1 MQHELKSNNFVE
13 GKSGWRMSKDGT
25 FEVCY
30 RAPFD
35 KIEVRYK
42 KAPGMEA
49 EVTYSG
55 ISRSQQEEERDFAVR
70 NGYITEAMISEAGV
84 DPVASF
90 RERTLGKPFHRE
102 LDRAILSGQDI
113 VDPQKFTAS
122 IKAPELGR
130 RTGRMDEIPPNGFKP
145 GSVLK
150 EFRNDTAARVAN
162 ATESL
167 EQLIS
172 HNNRMILEMEKIE
185 GGSIDLLIL
194 ASNNMRMSE
203 ALLREMLRKLDTR
216 EVDDGK

>member
-13 GKSGWRMSKDGT
+13 GKSGWRMQKDGT
-25 FEVCY
+25 FEVCH

-55 ISRSQQEEERDFAVR
+55 ISRSQQEEERYFAVR
-70 NGYITEAMISEAGV
+70 NGYITEAMVSEAGV
-84 DPVASF
+84 DPVATF
-90 RERTLGKPFHRE
+90 RERMLGKPFHRE
-102 LDRAILSGQDI
+102 MDRAILSGQDI

-122 IKAPELGR
+122 IKAPELPE
-130 RTGRMDEIPPNGFKP
+130 TI
-145 GSVLK
+145 LK
-150 EFRNDTAARVAN
+150 TPHAHLFRYASEGQAQVAN

-172 HNNRMILEMEKIE
+172 HHERMIAEMEKIE

-194 ASNNMRMSE
+194 AGQQLRMGE